1 MSIPDH
7 IFRQY
12 DVRGLVATELTPDV
26 SQSVGR
32 AYGTMARER
41 LGSPPRIAVGCD
53 NRSSSPDLVAGL
65 IRGLTGSGANVVEVG
80 TVPTPTLYWAE
91 RTLSTDGGIQ
101 ITGSHNP
108 PEWNGIKM
116 TLQGASVYG
125 EAIQDLK
132 RRIVYGEDGA
142 GKGGGSA
149 KRVDI
154 LDRYIDDLA
163 GRFDL
168 PGPVK
173 VVLDCGNGTGSLVGV
188 ALLQQIGAQVIPLYC
203 DSDGTFPNHHPDPTV
218 DEYLV
223 DLVDTVRREGADV
236 GIGFDGDAD
245 RIGAV
250 DEKGQIVRGD
260 ILLLLLGLDVLRK
273 RGPGQKLIFDVKCS
287 QVLPDEF
294 AKAGGEPIMWKT
306 GHSLIKE
313 KMRETG
319 ALVAGELSGHICL
332 ADDYLGFDDAP
343 YDACRLVDLI
353 ARSERS
359 LSEMVSDFPV
369 YVSTPELRI
378 EVTEESKFGLMRAA
392 QEHFKKRREVID
404 IDGARILFDDGWG
417 LLRAS
422 NTQPAIV
429 ARYEARTE
437 EGLRVI
443 REEVELWLRT
453 QNVEV
458 RHEGQ

>member
-1 MSIPDH
+1 MTISEH

-12 DVRGLVATELTPDV
+12 DVRGLVASELTEEV
-26 SQSVGR
+26 AEGVGH
-32 AYGTMARER
+32 AYGCMASEHLEKR
-41 LGSPPRIAVGCD
+41 PRIAVGQD
-53 NRSSSPDLVAGL
+53 NRLSSSSLAAAL
-65 IRGLTGSGANVVEVG
+65 IRGLNDAGADVVDIG

-91 RTLSTDGGIQ
+91 HTLSTDGGIQ

-132 RRIVYGEDGA
+132 GRILARPNEP
-142 GKGGGSA
+142 GGGEGNTEQED
-149 KRVDI
+149 V

-163 GRFDL
+163 ARFDL
-168 PGPVK
+168 LGPVK
-173 VVLDCGNGTGSLVGV
+173 VVLDCGNGAGSLVG
-188 ALLQQIGAQVIPLYC
+188 ATLLQQIGAQVIPLYC
-203 DSDGTFPNHHPDPTV
+203 ESDGTFPNHHPDPTV
-218 DEYLV
+218 DKYLV
-223 DLVDTVRREGADV
+223 DLIETVRREGADL

-250 DEKGQIVRGD
+250 DEKGQVVRGD
-260 ILLLLLGLDVLRK
+260 ILLLMFGLDVLRK
-273 RGPGQKLIFDVKCS
+273 RGPGQKLIYDVKCS

-294 AKAGGEPIMWKT
+294 AKAGGEPIMWMT

-359 LSEMVSDFPV
+359 FSEMVADFPV
-369 YVSTPELRI
+369 YASTPELRI
-378 EVTEESKFGLMRAA
+378 EVTEESKFGLVQAA
-392 QEHFKKRREVID
+392 QEHFRKTQEVID
-404 IDGARILFDDGWG
+404 VDGARILFDDGWG

-422 NTQPAIV
+422 NTQPIIV

-437 EGLRVI
+437 EGLNAI
-443 REEVELWLRT
+443 REEIELWLQT
-453 QNVEV
+453 QGVV
-458 RHEGQ
+458 L